1 MILRKSGN
9 ISKGDLVKKLQEG
22 LAYLGYHPGP
32 IDGQFGGM
40 TEDAVEAFQK
50 KSKIYVDGVVG
61 PSTASLLNRAL
72 GSPQLELHLNLAP
85 SVEEV
90 KDAQTKL
97 KWVRCPAD
105 KFQNRGGFTRTT
117 LREDVAVAYNKLY
130 EEVHA
135 LGGIITS
142 AGGRRGLGS
151 KASPSRSKK
160 SMHYVGRAF
169 DMALPTG
176 MQNPSTDPYLI
187 ENAGGRK
194 WTVWCK
200 TDNTDVAEQTI
211 EASYVVTK
219 KNSKGKR
226 YTIIKTKEI
235 TCRAFNFTVLA
246 ERNGFRSISARRSF
260 FRGGAYGGAEWWHFQ
275 WENNLIGN
283 KTTFGEELLR
293 AYTLEKAKKFVYWS
307 EAKNCKW
314 KINWF

>member
-1 MILRKSGN
+1 MILYVGQTGEL
-9 ISKGDLVKKLQEG
+9 IKKLQEG

-32 IDGQFGGM
+32 IDGHFGTM

-50 KSKIYVDGVVG
+50 KSKIYVDGKVG
-61 PSTASLLNRAL
+61 SSTAGMFNRAL
-72 GSPQLELHLNLAP
+72 GSPKIELHLDLKPPEETIPDAP
-85 SVEEV
+85 
-90 KDAQTKL
+90 QKL

-105 KFQNRGGFTRTT
+105 RFQNRGGFTRTT
-117 LREDVAVAYNKLY
+117 LREDTAEAYNKLY

-142 AGGRRGLGS
+142 AGGRRGLSS
-151 KASPSRSKK
+151 KASPARSKK

-176 MQNPSTDPYLI
+176 MQNPSTDPYLV

-200 TDNTDVAEQTI
+200 TDNPNVAEQTI
-211 EASYVVTK
+211 EASYVITK

-235 TCRAFNFTVLA
+235 TCRAFNFTALA
-246 ERNGFRSISARRSF
+246 ARHGFRNISARRSF
-260 FRGGAYGGAEWWHFQ
+260 FRGGSYGGAEWWHFQ
-275 WENNLIGN
+275 WENHLIGN
-283 KTTFGEELLR
+283 KTTFGEELLKV
-293 AYTLEKAKKFVYWS
+293 YTLQKASNFIYWG

-314 KINWF
+314 KTNWF

>member
-1 MILRKSGN
+1 MILRKNGN
-9 ISKGDLVKKLQEG
+9 ISKGALVEKLQEG

-32 IDGQFGGM
+32 IDGHFGGM

-61 PSTASLLNRAL
+61 PSTAAKLNRAL
-72 GSPQLELHLNLAP
+72 GSPKIELHLNLAP
-85 SVEEV
+85 VPEEV
-90 KDAQTKL
+90 KDSETKL

-105 KFQNRGGFTRTT
+105 KFRNRGGFTRTT
-117 LREDVAVAYNKLY
+117 LREDTAEAYNKLY
-130 EEVHA
+130 EEVHT

-151 KASPSRSKK
+151 KASPARSKK

-176 MQNPSTDPYLI
+176 MQNLSTDPYLV

-200 TDNTDVAEQTI
+200 TENPDVAEQMI
-211 EASYVVTK
+211 EASYVITK

-226 YTIIKTKEI
+226 YTIVKTKEI
-235 TCRAFNFTVLA
+235 TCRAFNFTALA
-246 ERNGFRSISARRSF
+246 ARHGFRNISARRSF

-275 WENNLIGN
+275 WEDHLIGN
-283 KTTFGEELLR
+283 KTTFGEELLKV
-293 AYTLEKAKKFVYWS
+293 YTFQKASKFIYWD

-314 KINWF
+314 KVNWF